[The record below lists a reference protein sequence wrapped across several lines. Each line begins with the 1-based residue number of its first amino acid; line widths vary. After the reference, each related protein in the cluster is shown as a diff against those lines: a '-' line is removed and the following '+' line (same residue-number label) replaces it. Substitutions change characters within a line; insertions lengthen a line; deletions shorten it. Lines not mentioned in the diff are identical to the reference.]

1 MKDTGLAVRT
11 AYYQALEGNV
21 ELNGVTVPV
30 YDGAPSDAEFPYILL
45 STQDSL
51 EGLGCKASIATDDA
65 ILLDIVTGFPGNT
78 GGKKQSDLI
87 ANEILQIVHPTITL
101 SDGFQSVSNKLES
114 SITLEEQ
121 NGDRKI
127 FRRLLRFR
135 TTIYQV

>member
-21 ELNGVTVPV
+21 EIEGITVPV
-30 YDGAPSDAEFPYILL
+30 YDGVPSDAEFPYILL
-45 STQDSL
+45 STQDSIGGREL
-51 EGLGCKASIATDDA
+51 KDDDCFNTDES

-87 ANEILQIVHPTITL
+87 ANEILQIVHPKITIDSKEVRTTFI
-101 SDGFQSVSNKLES
+101 SG
-114 SITLEEQ
+114 ITLEEQ
-121 NGDRKI
+121 NGAQKI

-135 TTIYQV
+135 NNIFQ